1 LENVGTFAANDPLE
15 IRGQGALSG
24 QLALGGLGF
33 NVPSLLGVR
42 YHAPYLHNGE
52 AQTLDAVFPLHALG
66 TGTIATTLSTQQQA
80 DLLVFLNAIDGTTD
94 PLRSAGDDFRDA
106 LALP

>member
-1 LENVGTFAANDPLE
+1 MGTFDATDPLE
-15 IRGQGALSG
+15 QRGQGALSG

-33 NVPSLLGVR
+33 NVPSLLGVG
-42 YHAPYLHNGE
+42 YHAPYLHHGE
-52 AQTLDAVFPLHALG
+52 AQTLDEVFPLHGLG
-66 TGTIATTLSTQQQA
+66 TGTIATTLTVQQQA

-94 PLRSAGDDFRDA
+94 PLRSAADDFRDA